1 MPFAASLRGSMLAN
15 VLALCWQ
22 FYWLGAIIHTSHAVG
37 LRPAVMVWLLAF
49 WTLALEVNQAWL
61 PGRSADIT
69 PALLP
74 FIWWLASPWL
84 HDAGEPA
91 RRTGGA

>member
-1 MPFAASLRGSMLAN
+1 
-15 VLALCWQ
+15 
-22 FYWLGAIIHTSHAVG
+22 
-37 LRPAVMVWLLAF
+37 
-49 WTLALEVNQAWL
+49 VNQAWL